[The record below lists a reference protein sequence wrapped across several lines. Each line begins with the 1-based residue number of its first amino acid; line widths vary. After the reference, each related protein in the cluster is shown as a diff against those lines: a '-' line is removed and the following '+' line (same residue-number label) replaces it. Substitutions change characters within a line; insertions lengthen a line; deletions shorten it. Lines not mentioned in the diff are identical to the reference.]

1 MTNVFNYQYSIFGN
15 FSGIITNIQ
24 EIAKKFESFRREV
37 TNLINPIGQQQPLYA
52 FSSPKIG
59 LRITFDRI
67 DFLFS
72 ELNEMDVNQID
83 NIINESFGLTYF
95 TNVNRIAINYSTFD
109 REDYEHKL
117 NVLKNNFSL
126 IKFDDRC
133 REVSIRYNYES
144 SLDGISLN
152 NIVSI
157 QNIVVQDSRNFES
170 FPAVLFSLDINTVV
184 SPQVNFKI
192 TDVVCM
198 FAKLQN
204 MALKEM
210 KELIESVEG

>member
-83 NIINESFGLTYF
+83 NIMNESFGLAYF

-109 REDYEHKL
+109 REDYEDKL

-126 IKFDDRC
+126 IKCDDRC
-133 REVSIRYNYES
+133 REVSIRYNYKS

-198 FAKLQN
+198 FAKLQD

-210 KELIESVEG
+210 NELIESVEG

>member
-83 NIINESFGLTYF
+83 NIINESFGLAYF

-109 REDYEHKL
+109 REDYEDKL
-117 NVLKNNFSL
+117 NVLKNNCYF
-126 IKFDDRC
+126 F
-133 REVSIRYNYES
+133 
-144 SLDGISLN
+144 
-152 NIVSI
+152 
-157 QNIVVQDSRNFES
+157 
-170 FPAVLFSLDINTVV
+170 
-184 SPQVNFKI
+184 
-192 TDVVCM
+192 
-198 FAKLQN
+198 
-204 MALKEM
+204 
-210 KELIESVEG
+210 

>member
-72 ELNEMDVNQID
+72 ELNETDVNQID
-83 NIINESFGLTYF
+83 NIINESFGLAYF

-117 NVLKNNFSL
+117 NILKNNFSL
-126 IKFDDRC
+126 IKCDDRC
-133 REVSIRYNYES
+133 REVSIRYNYKS
-144 SLDGISLN
+144 SLDGTSLN

-198 FAKLQN
+198 FTKLQN

-210 KELIESVEG
+210 NELIESVEG

>member
-72 ELNEMDVNQID
+72 ELNETDVNQID
-83 NIINESFGLTYF
+83 NIINESFGLAYF

-117 NVLKNNFSL
+117 NILKNNFSL
-126 IKFDDRC
+126 IKCDDRC
-133 REVSIRYNYES
+133 REVSIRYNYKS
-144 SLDGISLN
+144 SLDGTSLN

-192 TDVVCM
+192 TDVVYM
-198 FAKLQN
+198 FTKLQN

-210 KELIESVEG
+210 NELIESVEG

>member
-83 NIINESFGLTYF
+83 NIINESFGLAYF

-109 REDYEHKL
+109 REDYEDKL

-126 IKFDDRC
+126 IKCDDRC
-133 REVSIRYNYES
+133 REVSIRYNYKS

-198 FAKLQN
+198 FAKLQD

-210 KELIESVEG
+210 NELIESVEG